1 MPSKKTRKAILK
13 DRAIKYSQAGWTTLA
28 IANELGCHP
37 STIRRW
43 LAPLGMTKAP
53 GQRRKEDYVPLLDLT
68 EPVYENEDLPGTLYD
83 TIKITKHDARLAE
96 DNRITDTTDA
106 HTDPKEA
113 YKSFMVNMG
122 MKKMRDGLMNMPP
135 PRTIKEAEVLDQIIR
150 RNADMDP
157 KRGGGGGTIID
168 ISILNDP
175 HTAMTAGSVISVRS
189 GKKSPPKV
197 ITARSSE
204 VTDEPEDPSAYL
216 IEDLSG
222 DYGSEN
228 ENENEDTGEEEEYD
242 RD

>member
-13 DRAIKYSQAGWTTLA
+13 DRAIKYSQAGWATLA

-37 STIRRW
+37 STVRRW
-43 LAPLGMTKAP
+43 LSPLGMTKAR
-53 GQRRKEDYVPLLDLT
+53 GQRRLADYLPVVGLD
-68 EPVYENEDLPGTLYD
+68 EPVYENEDIPGTFDD

-175 HTAMTAGSVISVRS
+175 HTAMTAGSVISVRK
-189 GKKSPPKV
+189 GRKDPPKV
-197 ITARSSE
+197 ITALSSE
-204 VTDEPEDPSAYL
+204 VTDETEDPSAYL

-228 ENENEDTGEEEEYD
+228 EDEDSGEDEEYD
-242 RD
+242 RS